1 MTHPPAHAHTH
12 PHLHTARSACPPPR
26 AATPPT
32 LRPSLSQMQAH
43 ARSPSAH
50 GRRAALVALAVIAA
64 GCAEALLTKLDSVV
78 PWLVAACK
86 DADHIVREAACL
98 TVSQLAQFLQPDIL
112 RHAPTILP
120 RLLEARPL
128 RHAQPAPPP
137 ARSSRGGGGGVESH

>member
-1 MTHPPAHAHTH
+1 M
-12 PHLHTARSACPPPR
+12 
-26 AATPPT
+26 PPT

-86 DADHIVREAACL
+86 DSDHIVREAACL

-112 RHAPTILP
+112 RHEPTILP
-120 RLLEARPL
+120 RLLEARRHPLCPL
-128 RHAQPAPPP
+128 RHPPAPPI
-137 ARSSRGGGGGVESH
+137 ARAAAAASSRTDATTEANLLTDRPVKAGT

>member
-1 MTHPPAHAHTH
+1 
-12 PHLHTARSACPPPR
+12 
-26 AATPPT
+26 
-32 LRPSLSQMQAH
+32 MQAH

-86 DADHIVREAACL
+86 DTDHIVREAACL

-120 RLLEARPL
+120 RLLEARHHPATAPRSATPPSPRARARL
-128 RHAQPAPPP
+128 RRHVALMQRLKLIFSLTVP
-137 ARSSRGGGGGVESH
+137 

>member
-1 MTHPPAHAHTH
+1 
-12 PHLHTARSACPPPR
+12 
-26 AATPPT
+26 
-32 LRPSLSQMQAH
+32 MQAH

-86 DADHIVREAACL
+86 DTDHIVREAACL

-120 RLLEARPL
+120 RLLEARRRP
-128 RHAQPAPPP
+128 ATAPAPPP
-137 ARSSRGGGGGVESH
+137 APPRARGGGGVTSH

>member
-1 MTHPPAHAHTH
+1 
-12 PHLHTARSACPPPR
+12 
-26 AATPPT
+26 
-32 LRPSLSQMQAH
+32 MQAH

-120 RLLEARPL
+120 RLLEARRRP
-128 RHAQPAPPP
+128 AAPPVP
-137 ARSSRGGGGGVESH
+137 PPPVPRARGGGGVTSH

>member
-12 PHLHTARSACPPPR
+12 PHTHHLLSCPPR
-26 AATPPT
+26 RR
-32 LRPSLSQMQAH
+32 RPSDPPSQMQAH

-120 RLLEARPL
+120 RLLEAR
-128 RHAQPAPPP
+128 RHPTRS
-137 ARSSRGGGGGVESH
+137 ARSATRPPRPPCARGGGVESH

>member
-1 MTHPPAHAHTH
+1 
-12 PHLHTARSACPPPR
+12 
-26 AATPPT
+26 
-32 LRPSLSQMQAH
+32 MQAH

-78 PWLVAACK
+78 PWLVAACTYT
-86 DADHIVREAACL
+86 DHIVREAACL

-120 RLLEARPL
+120 RLLEAR
-128 RHAQPAPPP
+128 RHPTHS
-137 ARSSRGGGGGVESH
+137 ARSATRPLLARRRQRHVALMQRLKLIFSLTVP

>member
-1 MTHPPAHAHTH
+1 
-12 PHLHTARSACPPPR
+12 
-26 AATPPT
+26 
-32 LRPSLSQMQAH
+32 MQAH

-86 DADHIVREAACL
+86 DTDHIVREAACL

-120 RLLEARPL
+120 RLLEAR
-128 RHAQPAPPP
+128 RRPARP
-137 ARSSRGGGGGVESH
+137 ARSATRPLPAHAAAASSRTDATTEANLLTDRPVKAGT

>member
-1 MTHPPAHAHTH
+1 
-12 PHLHTARSACPPPR
+12 
-26 AATPPT
+26 
-32 LRPSLSQMQAH
+32 MQAH

-86 DADHIVREAACL
+86 DSDHIVREAACL

-120 RLLEARPL
+120 RLLEARRHPATPSPL
-128 RHAQPAPPP
+128 RHPASP
-137 ARSSRGGGGGVESH
+137 ARAAAASSRTDATTEANLLTDRPVKAGT

>member
-1 MTHPPAHAHTH
+1 MI
-12 PHLHTARSACPPPR
+12 HTARSTT
-26 AATPPT
+26 AAAAP
-32 LRPSLSQMQAH
+32 
-43 ARSPSAH
+43 
-50 GRRAALVALAVIAA
+50 AALVALAVIAA

-120 RLLEARPL
+120 RLLEAR
-128 RHAQPAPPP
+128 RHPAPRPPRHPPAPPAP
-137 ARSSRGGGGGVESH
+137 RARRRRRVALMQRLKLIFSLTVP

>member
-1 MTHPPAHAHTH
+1 
-12 PHLHTARSACPPPR
+12 
-26 AATPPT
+26 
-32 LRPSLSQMQAH
+32 MQAH

-120 RLLEARPL
+120 RLLEARRRP
-128 RHAQPAPPP
+128 HP
-137 ARSSRGGGGGVESH
+137 ARPARASAASRRIDATTEANLLTDRPVKAGT

>member
-1 MTHPPAHAHTH
+1 
-12 PHLHTARSACPPPR
+12 
-26 AATPPT
+26 
-32 LRPSLSQMQAH
+32 MQAH

-86 DADHIVREAACL
+86 DTDHIVREAACL

-120 RLLEARPL
+120 RLLEARRRPVTPSPL
-128 RHAQPAPPP
+128 RHRRSPQPLIRTLP
-137 ARSSRGGGGGVESH
+137 ASRRAASALCAFTL

>member
-1 MTHPPAHAHTH
+1 MTHPTH
-12 PHLHTARSACPPPR
+12 SHTARSR
-26 AATPPT
+26 ALHAAA
-32 LRPSLSQMQAH
+32 RPSDPPSQMQAH

-86 DADHIVREAACL
+86 DTDHIVREAACL

-120 RLLEARPL
+120 RLLEARRRPATPPHPH
-128 RHAQPAPPP
+128 RHPPAPP
-137 ARSSRGGGGGVESH
+137 AHRARGGGVTSH

>member
-1 MTHPPAHAHTH
+1 
-12 PHLHTARSACPPPR
+12 
-26 AATPPT
+26 
-32 LRPSLSQMQAH
+32 MQAH

-120 RLLEARPL
+120 RLLEARRRPT
-128 RHAQPAPPP
+128 RSARSATPP
-137 ARSSRGGGGGVESH
+137 AHRARRRRRVALMQRLKLIFSLTVP